1 MALPLGKLAVLVG
14 AGLVGSVLA
23 KEGRMSSVSD
33 FASGT
38 LKIFYRQLRRDDSS
52 STPSVKKPN
61 NNALLEQVNVLRQ
74 ELQMITSNQPITII
88 TSSGARYGLIIII
101 VVVGSG
107 YVWWKG
113 WKLPDMMFATRRGLS
128 DACTSIAKQLENVY
142 SSISVTK
149 RHLSSRIDRVDAS
162 LDEFAETNART
173 ENEVVVVRKGSEKI
187 GKDVRSVRD
196 AVVTLESKI
205 LRIEGRQDET
215 NRGVKKLCT
224 IAMTLENGK
233 PPERIQASTSNSSS
247 ISLELPP
254 VTTPSRSGSL
264 PSALSLEPLSPAV
277 SKGSLEGTNGASEVV
292 DGFSTPSPGLLTGF
306 SAIEDTNNGS
316 SSSGLFGFRVPGVNA
331 SLLTRTRSAI
341 NAVPQQWRLSRQ
353 QS

>member
-88 TSSGARYGLIIII
+88 TSSGTGARYGLIIII

-233 PPERIQASTSNSSS
+233 PPERIQ
-247 ISLELPP
+247 
-254 VTTPSRSGSL
+254 SGSL

>member
-1 MALPLGKLAVLVG
+1 MALPIGKLTILVG
-14 AGLVGSVLA
+14 AGLVGSILA

-33 FASGT
+33 FVSGT
-38 LKIFYRQLRRDDSS
+38 LKIFYRQLKQDDSS
-52 STPSVKKPN
+52 SSPSVKKPH
-61 NNALLEQVNVLRQ
+61 NNALLEQVNILRQ
-74 ELQMITSNQPITII
+74 ELQMITSNKPITII
-88 TSSGARYGLIIII
+88 TSSGTGATRYGLIIIV

-128 DACTSIAKQLENVY
+128 DACTSVAKQLESVY

-162 LDEFAETNART
+162 LDEFAEINAQT
-173 ENEVVVVRKGSEKI
+173 DNEVVVLQKGSERI

-224 IAMTLENGK
+224 VAMTLENGR
-233 PPERIQASTSNSSS
+233 PTERIQ
-247 ISLELPP
+247 
-254 VTTPSRSGSL
+254 SGSV
-264 PSALSLEPLSPAV
+264 PPALSLEPPSPAV
-277 SKGSLEGTNGASEVV
+277 SNGSFEGTNGESEVV
-292 DGFSTPSPGLLTGF
+292 DACSTPSPRVLNGF

-316 SSSGLFGFRVPGVNA
+316 SSSGLFGSRIPGVNA

-353 QS
+353 RS